1 MSQLN
6 SFDDSIASMS
16 QDFDLSNP
24 PPTPSRGRAVT
35 LATMRGVINL
45 FNHYFKQ
52 IDENG
57 NRKKMTRVEKHRR
70 WISYK
75 QKIWDEYG
83 RRVTGT
89 YASENALIRRYS
101 DPLTFLKYRLKRA
114 RNLKVSDLSEMDQAY
129 YREIGGT
136 DDVNDLINRT
146 TYNIDSIRSFSQPP
160 AKRPRLE
167 RPNILTGFHQA
178 LTTNSNQI
186 TNIQRV
192 QNVDHN
198 HNHNHTPPQIMVSS
212 HPRLQSNAVSV
223 NAIDVNS
230 NINSPSNSSKRKPE
244 KPELDRAIDQVAGEM
259 DIFEQEQ
266 LLKKKIEAFEMT
278 QEKVRALINSIK
290 SLLGNEPQM
299 IGAIPGIG
307 SLDDQLQVFFDY
319 WINQNKRIILSDV
332 ETPEMFFD
340 QMMILKSDVM
350 EYQTFLQ
357 KWKLMRMLKNDEF
370 SSVWKWMVGELKISV
385 KSQKQELDEEEKKND
400 DDFNLV

>member
-1 MSQLN
+1 
-6 SFDDSIASMS
+6 
-16 QDFDLSNP
+16 
-24 PPTPSRGRAVT
+24 
-35 LATMRGVINL
+35 
-45 FNHYFKQ
+45 
-52 IDENG
+52 
-57 NRKKMTRVEKHRR
+57 
-70 WISYK
+70 
-75 QKIWDEYG
+75 
-83 RRVTGT
+83 
-89 YASENALIRRYS
+89 
-101 DPLTFLKYRLKRA
+101 
-114 RNLKVSDLSEMDQAY
+114 
-129 YREIGGT
+129 
-136 DDVNDLINRT
+136 
-146 TYNIDSIRSFSQPP
+146 
-160 AKRPRLE
+160 
-167 RPNILTGFHQA
+167 
-178 LTTNSNQI
+178 
-186 TNIQRV
+186 
-192 QNVDHN
+192 
-198 HNHNHTPPQIMVSS
+198 MVSS
-212 HPRLQSNAVSV
+212 HPRWQSNAVSV

-332 ETPEMFFD
+332 ETLEMFFN

-385 KSQKQELDEEEKKND
+385 KSQEQELDEEEKKND

>member
-212 HPRLQSNAVSV
+212 HPRLQNNAVSV
-223 NAIDVNS
+223 SAIDVNS
-230 NINSPSNSSKRKPE
+230 NINSPSNSIKQKPE
-244 KPELDRAIDQVAGEM
+244 KPTLDPAIDQVAGEM